1 MSPPTD
7 LLVLGAT
14 GFTGRLIIRYLS
26 QHPLRGAFT
35 FAIGARSPTKVKAL
49 LQDLG
54 LVHDSSIPIVQV
66 DVTNKAEVE
75 NAVKNTRVVI
85 NTVGPY
91 WRWGTPVVAACAKAG
106 VHYVDLTGEVPFLR
120 RIIFRCVSPL
130 SHRRRR

>member
-1 MSPPTD
+1 MSPKTD

-26 QHPLRGAFT
+26 HHPQRSAFT
-35 FAIGARSPTKVKAL
+35 FAIGARSPTKVKTL

-54 LVHDSSIPIVQV
+54 LQDSSIDFVQV
-66 DVTNKAEVE
+66 DVTSKTQVE
-75 NAVKNTRVVI
+75 NAVENARVVI

-91 WRWGTPVVAACAKAG
+91 WRWGTLVVEACAKIG

-120 RIIFRCVSPL
+120 RIIFRCVCSL
-130 SHRRRR
+130 SQ